1 VRLVDKAYQLYKQ
14 NIDKRHEIIRNLM
27 DEMMELTQDEL
38 KLVHGLIGMR
48 LKSLRIGE

>member
-1 VRLVDKAYQLYKQ
+1 MTEERDA
-14 NIDKRHEIIRNLM
+14 IIRGLM
-27 DEMMELTQDEL
+27 NQMLELTQDEL

>member
-1 VRLVDKAYQLYKQ
+1 MTEERDA
-14 NIDKRHEIIRNLM
+14 IIRGLINQML
-27 DEMMELTQDEL
+27 ELTQDEL

>member
-1 VRLVDKAYQLYKQ
+1 MVEERDA
-14 NIDKRHEIIRNLM
+14 IIRGLM
-27 DEMMELTQDEL
+27 NQMIELTQDEL

>member
-1 VRLVDKAYQLYKQ
+1 MGS
-14 NIDKRHEIIRNLM
+14 KRDAVIRDLM
-27 DEMMELTQDEL
+27 NQMMELTQDEL

>member
-1 VRLVDKAYQLYKQ
+1 MGS
-14 NIDKRHEIIRNLM
+14 KRDAVIRDLINQML
-27 DEMMELTQDEL
+27 ELTQDEL